1 LKWPTEEYPFQ
12 TKNCNT
18 FLTLTIVIVLN
29 YYDYPPHTEMHPL
42 RAMVLIPNK
51 PPPTLADPSKWSPEL
66 NDFIA
71 KCCIKG
77 NYTAL
82 VPFIPIITLAFRIY
96 EETKCPRS
104 AHGKFLDVYQQSCI
118 HINLTVLLAP
128 IHYESKRP
136 QHCVEATHR

>member
-1 LKWPTEEYPFQ
+1 MEEYPFQ

-77 NYTAL
+77 NRLLA
-82 VPFIPIITLAFRIY
+82 PFIPIITLRSEY
-96 EETKCPRS
+96 TKRPS
-104 AHGKFLDVYQQSCI
+104 AQDL
-118 HINLTVLLAP
+118 LTVSFLMFINNLVF
-128 IHYESKRP
+128 IL
-136 QHCVEATHR
+136 T